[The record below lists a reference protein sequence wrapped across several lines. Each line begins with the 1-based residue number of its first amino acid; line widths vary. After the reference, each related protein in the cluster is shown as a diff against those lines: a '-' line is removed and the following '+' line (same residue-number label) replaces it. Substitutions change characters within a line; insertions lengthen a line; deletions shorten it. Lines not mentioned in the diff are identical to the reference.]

1 MSEILISHR
10 GNLVGPNPDLE
21 NNPDHI
27 TKNVLPK
34 FNCEVD
40 LRFDVEK
47 HKFYLGHDFNQYPIE
62 FAWLEENSEKLWIH
76 CKDYFSLE
84 YFSLNKTDFNYFFH
98 INDSF
103 VLTSKGFIWTYPG
116 EKTGKNSI
124 CVLPEKFNKNFD
136 RVIHEFPNV
145 YGFCSDHIQKIKSIY
160 DFQ

>member
-10 GNLVGPNPDLE
+10 GNLIGPNPDLE

-47 HKFYLGHDFNQYPIE
+47 HKFYLGHDFNQYEIE

-76 CKDYFSLE
+76 CKDF
-84 YFSLNKTDFNYFFH
+84 FSLNHLINTPSNLNYFWH
-98 INDSF
+98 ENDSF
-103 VLTSKGFIWTYPG
+103 TITSKGYIWTYP
-116 EKTGKNSI
+116 NS
-124 CVLPEKFNKNFD
+124 KFYGNKS
-136 RVIHEFPNV
+136 VNV
-145 YGFCSDHIQKIKSIY
+145 DLDKHIKKQNCFAICSDYVQNLIIS
-160 DFQ
+160 

>member
-10 GNLVGPNPDLE
+10 GNLIGPNPDLE

-47 HKFYLGHDFNQYPIE
+47 HKFYLGHDFNQYEIE

-76 CKDYFSLE
+76 CKDF
-84 YFSLNKTDFNYFFH
+84 FSLNHLINTPTNLNYFWH
-98 INDSF
+98 
-103 VLTSKGFIWTYPG
+103 
-116 EKTGKNSI
+116 
-124 CVLPEKFNKNFD
+124 
-136 RVIHEFPNV
+136 
-145 YGFCSDHIQKIKSIY
+145 
-160 DFQ
+160 

>member
-10 GNLVGPNPDLE
+10 GNLIGPNPDLE

-47 HKFYLGHDFNQYPIE
+47 HKFYLGHDFNQYEIE

-76 CKDYFSLE
+76 CKDF
-84 YFSLNKTDFNYFFH
+84 FSLNHLINTPSNLNYFWH
-98 INDSF
+98 ENDSF
-103 VLTSKGFIWTYPG
+103 TITSKGYIWTYPNSKFYG
-116 EKTGKNSI
+116 NKSVNVDLNKHIKKQNSKSTYVWCRVLFGFGKN
-124 CVLPEKFNKNFD
+124 LL
-136 RVIHEFPNV
+136 
-145 YGFCSDHIQKIKSIY
+145 
-160 DFQ
+160 